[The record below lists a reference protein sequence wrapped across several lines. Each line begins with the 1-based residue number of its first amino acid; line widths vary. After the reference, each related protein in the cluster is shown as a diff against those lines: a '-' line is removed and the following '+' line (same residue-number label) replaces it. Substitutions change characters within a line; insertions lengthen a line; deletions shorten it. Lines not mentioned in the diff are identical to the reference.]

1 MITNETWKK
10 VKGFNNFEVSDKGRV
25 RNIKLGLIKSQR
37 KTKTG
42 YMIVD
47 LKENG
52 NKYTRYVHRLVAEA
66 FIKNA
71 FFYECVNHK
80 DENKENNCVE
90 NLEWCDIAYNNTYH
104 GRAKKIGEHH
114 KKYHP
119 SCKKVKCVET
129 GVIYDSVRAAGRI
142 TGICS
147 ICISCCLNGKQKT
160 AGGYHW
166 KVVISDNV

>member
-10 VKGFNNFEVSDKGRV
+10 VKGFNNFEVSDKGRI

-66 FIKNA
+66 FIENA

-80 DENKENNCVE
+80 DEN
-90 NLEWCDIAYNNTYH
+90 
-104 GRAKKIGEHH
+104 
-114 KKYHP
+114 
-119 SCKKVKCVET
+119 
-129 GVIYDSVRAAGRI
+129 
-142 TGICS
+142 
-147 ICISCCLNGKQKT
+147 
-160 AGGYHW
+160 
-166 KVVISDNV
+166 

>member
-10 VKGFNNFEVSDKGRV
+10 VKGFNNFEVSDKGRI

-66 FIKNA
+66 FIENA
-71 FFYECVNHK
+71 FFM
-80 DENKENNCVE
+80 
-90 NLEWCDIAYNNTYH
+90 
-104 GRAKKIGEHH
+104 
-114 KKYHP
+114 
-119 SCKKVKCVET
+119 
-129 GVIYDSVRAAGRI
+129 
-142 TGICS
+142 
-147 ICISCCLNGKQKT
+147 
-160 AGGYHW
+160 
-166 KVVISDNV
+166 NV

>member
-10 VKGFNNFEVSDKGRV
+10 VKGFNNFEVSDKGRI

-71 FFYECVNHK
+71 FFM
-80 DENKENNCVE
+80 
-90 NLEWCDIAYNNTYH
+90 
-104 GRAKKIGEHH
+104 
-114 KKYHP
+114 
-119 SCKKVKCVET
+119 
-129 GVIYDSVRAAGRI
+129 
-142 TGICS
+142 
-147 ICISCCLNGKQKT
+147 
-160 AGGYHW
+160 
-166 KVVISDNV
+166 NV

>member
-80 DENKENNCVE
+80 DENK
-90 NLEWCDIAYNNTYH
+90 I
-104 GRAKKIGEHH
+104 GRAH
-114 KKYHP
+114 
-119 SCKKVKCVET
+119 V
-129 GVIYDSVRAAGRI
+129 
-142 TGICS
+142 
-147 ICISCCLNGKQKT
+147 
-160 AGGYHW
+160 
-166 KVVISDNV
+166 